1 MRLPS
6 SSSLLAASLAVS
18 LSSSSSSSSLSALA
32 APTGDLPEDSSS
44 PNPVAHC
51 RDSTVVR
58 SVGAPF
64 VGAPAFLSDITT
76 DHPQSRSIEDI
87 KKIVGDLV
95 KDVLGALP
103 IRSAADEDSTAPDS
117 TTTPLPPAPPSSPAV
132 KPPVPRNPPSEPPI
146 ERRDSLLD
154 NVSGRSSTD

>member
-18 LSSSSSSSSLSALA
+18 LSSSSLSALA

-64 VGAPAFLSDITT
+64 VGASAFLSDITT

-117 TTTPLPPAPPSSPAV
+117 TTTPLPPPAPPSSPAV

>member
-18 LSSSSSSSSLSALA
+18 LSSSSLSALA
-32 APTGDLPEDSSS
+32 APTGDLPEDSSL

-51 RDSTVVR
+51 RDSAVVR

-64 VGAPAFLSDITT
+64 VGTSAFLSDIAT

-103 IRSAADEDSTAPDS
+103 VRSAA
-117 TTTPLPPAPPSSPAV
+117 
-132 KPPVPRNPPSEPPI
+132 
-146 ERRDSLLD
+146 
-154 NVSGRSSTD
+154 